1 MKRITNAFL
10 AAALMAGVAPLALL
24 PAPAAAQKK
33 EKEAKPADFKLSKEF
48 REIAVKAQAAVSAKD
63 TATADPLVAQM
74 EAAAKSD
81 DERYIAASTRL
92 NVEVLK
98 SQAAGGGAT
107 AGLKAPLE
115 ALIAAPRTPQA
126 DKAKF
131 AYQLGVMASNAK
143 DNAGAATYFQQAQ
156 QLGYQDPNLPLN
168 LVKLKMASGDVAGGQ
183 ADLAKL
189 IDAQVAAGQKPDEQ
203 LYRFAISQTHQKRM
217 AADTQAWIRR
227 YLSAYP
233 TVKNWRDMVVFWGI
247 QPQAVVATDKPQ
259 KVDLYRLLR
268 TGKALADEYDY
279 VIYAQYALDL
289 GIPWESKAVLNEG
302 KAAGKIAAGNAT
314 ASGLLAAANTSIGNE
329 GALTGLE
336 TRAKAA
342 ANGKLANSTAD
353 AYLGSG
359 NWAKAVELYRV
370 ALQKGSVD
378 ADAVNTRIGIALANS
393 GDKAGAKTAF
403 ETVKTPPRDGIA
415 AMWLLFLDHPP
426 VG

>member
-1 MKRITNAFL
+1 MATLDGFRDGTLRFL
-10 AAALMAGVAPLALL
+10 IASDVAARGLDIP
-24 PAPAAAQKK
+24 
-33 EKEAKPADFKLSKEF
+33 
-48 REIAVKAQAAVSAKD
+48 AVSHVFNFD
-63 TATADPLVAQM
+63 
-74 EAAAKSD
+74 
-81 DERYIAASTRL
+81 
-92 NVEVLK
+92 
-98 SQAAGGGAT
+98 
-107 AGLKAPLE
+107 
-115 ALIAAPRTPQA
+115 
-126 DKAKF
+126 
-131 AYQLGVMASNAK
+131 
-143 DNAGAATYFQQAQ
+143 
-156 QLGYQDPNLPLN
+156 LPSHAEDY
-168 LVKLKMASGDVAGGQ
+168 VHRIG
-183 ADLAKL
+183 
-189 IDAQVAAGQKPDEQ
+189 
-203 LYRFAISQTHQKRM
+203 
-217 AADTQAWIRR
+217 
-227 YLSAYP
+227 
-233 TVKNWRDMVVFWGI
+233 
-247 QPQAVVATDKPQ
+247 
-259 KVDLYRLLR
+259 R
-268 TGKALADEYDY
+268 TGRAGRTGIAITLVDWDDLHRWTLINK
-279 VIYAQYALDL
+279 ALDL

-302 KAAGKIAAGNAT
+302 KTAGKIAAGNAT